1 MNEYLAETV
10 RQRMERTADA
20 LKKNRMDA
28 YLVKSRSEVV
38 PLIRTLLHPNDTVAV
53 GGSVSLDECGVLD
66 LLRCGDYQFLDRYA
80 SGLSGEQIAEIYR
93 KSFFADAFLCS
104 TNAVTESGELYNV
117 DGKRQPSRRDD
128 LWAGEC
134 YSCRRRQQDRAGSRG
149 GRTAGKRVCR
159 AGELQASGLQ
169 DPLCRDRQMRRLQRR
184 RADLLHC
191 GSSPST
197 ANPRPNQGHTGR
209 GITWLLIVSNLL
221 QRK

>member
-117 DGKRQPSRRDD
+117 DGNGNRVAAMTFGPASVILVVGANKIVRDLAEAEQRVKEFAAPANCNRLACKTPCAVTGKCAD
-128 LWAGEC
+128 CSGDGRICCTAVVH
-134 YSCRRRQQDRAGSRG
+134 RQQRIP
-149 GRTAGKRVCR
+149 GRIKVILVEESLGY
-159 AGELQASGLQ
+159 
-169 DPLCRDRQMRRLQRR
+169 
-184 RADLLHC
+184 
-191 GSSPST
+191 
-197 ANPRPNQGHTGR
+197 
-209 GITWLLIVSNLL
+209 
-221 QRK
+221 